1 MVKPKVSLKL
11 TKVWEFHRKWL
22 LNPSVNAIIE
32 HGHSVPK
39 QLGLIKERFIM
50 SIKDMAE
57 AHLRNVQQQ
66 IGDLQEQRK
75 RIEADIQQL
84 SQYLQQGVAELN
96 NGNQPAVPELVTSS
110 PTSEGQANIP
120 SLSLPPSARG

>member
-66 IGDLQEQRK
+66 IGDLQEQQG
-75 RIEADIQQL
+75 RIEADIQKL
-84 SQYLQQGVAELN
+84 SQYLQQGVSELN
-96 NGNQPAVPELVTSS
+96 DITNPAEPEQVTNS
-110 PTSEGQANIP
+110 PISGGEAQIP
-120 SLSLPPSARG
+120 SLSLPPPALQ

>member
-1 MVKPKVSLKL
+1 M
-11 TKVWEFHRKWL
+11 
-22 LNPSVNAIIE
+22 SV
-32 HGHSVPK
+32 
-39 QLGLIKERFIM
+39 
-50 SIKDMAE
+50 KDMAE

-120 SLSLPPSARG
+120 SLSLPPSVK

>member
-1 MVKPKVSLKL
+1 MGIRCRNNEVLLKKGL
-11 TKVWEFHRKWL
+11 KM
-22 LNPSVNAIIE
+22 SV
-32 HGHSVPK
+32 
-39 QLGLIKERFIM
+39 
-50 SIKDMAE
+50 KDMAE

-120 SLSLPPSARG
+120 SLSLPPSVK